1 VSVATRA
8 RKVRTDVDL
17 DGQLDLFDG
26 VPDRPLP
33 IAGDQQER
41 RNGYAETFAAAIA
54 HPSERAGA
62 GRHVDADRAGLR
74 ALEEAL
80 ADAREAGDDRPAL
93 VVLASCLGVLGAPS
107 TPLPTDGVSLRQ
119 ARDEWLRR
127 SRPSRRAR
135 ARSSATAS

>member
-8 RKVRTDVDL
+8 RKARTDVDL

-26 VPDRPLP
+26 VPDSPLP

-41 RNGYAETFAAAIA
+41 RNGGVETFAAEIA
-54 HPSERAGA
+54 HPSERAGI
-62 GRHVDADRAGLR
+62 GRHADADRAVLR

-93 VVLASCLGVLGAPS
+93 ILLASCLGVLGAPS
-107 TPLPTDGVSLRQ
+107 PG
-119 ARDEWLRR
+119 
-127 SRPSRRAR
+127 
-135 ARSSATAS
+135 